1 MAERTCGYLLPSHSP
16 ACRTKVSP
24 NPCRKAHRND
34 SLFPIHYSLPTRPAR
49 RHTAPRHSPS
59 HFPGTPENCS
69 PQGRGDQFPG
79 VPRWLNGQ
87 AGAFFPLTAPP
98 AGHKFVLNPC
108 RRAAHRN
115 YSLFPIH
122 YSLPTRPAWRHTAP
136 RQTHPT
142 PRERQRIAPRRGA
155 LTSWAWSLSRLRA
168 CGLGMS
174 ADFERKLLPAGAGG
188 FPISWGYDK
197 ISAGAVGARFY
208 TNKSGAKENHL
219 CRELWVWP
227 GRPLQNMI

>member
-1 MAERTCGYLLPSHSP
+1 MPSGLPP
-16 ACRTKVSP
+16 P
-24 NPCRKAHRND
+24 
-34 SLFPIHYSLPTRPAR
+34 L
-49 RHTAPRHSPS
+49 
-59 HFPGTPENCS
+59 
-69 PQGRGDQFPG
+69 RGDQFSG
-79 VPRWLNGQ
+79 DPRWLSGH
-87 AGAFFPLTAPP
+87 ASAFYPLTAPP

-122 YSLPTRPAWRHTAP
+122 YSLPTRSARRNPTPRHS
-136 RQTHPT
+136 HPT

-155 LTSWAWSLSRLRA
+155 LTSWARSLSRLRV

-174 ADFERKLLPAGAGG
+174 TDFERELLPAGG

>member
-1 MAERTCGYLLPSHSP
+1 MRTRQKRRILPDTMIQEIGRSVKCQKLNKFINRTPKLSVNKPNPLRGGSFAH
-16 ACRTKVSP
+16 RTKVSP
-24 NPCRKAHRND
+24 NPCRK
-34 SLFPIHYSLPTRPAR
+34 
-49 RHTAPRHSPS
+49 
-59 HFPGTPENCS
+59 
-69 PQGRGDQFPG
+69 
-79 VPRWLNGQ
+79 
-87 AGAFFPLTAPP
+87 
-98 AGHKFVLNPC
+98 
-108 RRAAHRN
+108 AHRN

-122 YSLPTRPAWRHTAP
+122 YSLPTRSARRNPTPRHS
-136 RQTHPT
+136 HPT

-155 LTSWAWSLSRLRA
+155 LTSWARSLSRLRA
-168 CGLGMS
+168 CEFGMS
-174 ADFERKLLPAGAGG
+174 ADFERELLPAGAGG

>member
-1 MAERTCGYLLPSHSP
+1 MRTRQKRRILPDTMIQEIGRSVK
-16 ACRTKVSP
+16 CQKLNKFINRTPKLSVNKP
-24 NPCRKAHRND
+24 NP
-34 SLFPIHYSLPTRPAR
+34 L
-49 RHTAPRHSPS
+49 
-59 HFPGTPENCS
+59 
-69 PQGRGDQFPG
+69 RGDQFPG
-79 VPRWLNGQ
+79 DPRWLSGQ
-87 AGAFFPLTAPP
+87 AGTFYPLTVPP

-108 RRAAHRN
+108 RN

-122 YSLPTRPAWRHTAP
+122 YSLS
-136 RQTHPT
+136 THPT
-142 PRERQRIAPRRGA
+142 RRNPTPQHSHPTSRDCQGIAPRR
-155 LTSWAWSLSRLRA
+155 
-168 CGLGMS
+168 
-174 ADFERKLLPAGAGG
+174 G

>member
-1 MAERTCGYLLPSHSP
+1 MQSTLSPRIAPSAGRRS
-16 ACRTKVSP
+16 VM
-24 NPCRKAHRND
+24 NPCRKAHRNY
-34 SLFPIHYSLPTRPAR
+34 SLFPIHYSLSTRPAR
-49 RHTAPRHSPS
+49 RHTAPRHSPP

-69 PQGRGDQFPG
+69 PQGRGNQFSG
-79 VPRWLNGQ
+79 DPRWLSGY
-87 AGAFFPLTAPP
+87 AGTFYPRTVLPRRNLT
-98 AGHKFVLNPC
+98 
-108 RRAAHRN
+108 
-115 YSLFPIH
+115 
-122 YSLPTRPAWRHTAP
+122 P
-136 RQTHPT
+136 RQSRPT
-142 PRERQRIAPRRGA
+142 SREHQRIAPRRGA
-155 LTSWAWSLSRLRA
+155 LTSWAWFLSRLRA
-168 CGLGMS
+168 CEFGMS

>member
-1 MAERTCGYLLPSHSP
+1 MRTRQKRRILPDTMIQEIGRSVK
-16 ACRTKVSP
+16 CQKLNKFINRTPKLSVNKP
-24 NPCRKAHRND
+24 KAR
-34 SLFPIHYSLPTRPAR
+34 
-49 RHTAPRHSPS
+49 
-59 HFPGTPENCS
+59 
-69 PQGRGDQFPG
+69 RGDQFPG
-79 VPRWLNGQ
+79 APRWLSGY
-87 AGAFFPLTAPP
+87 AGTFYPLT
-98 AGHKFVLNPC
+98 VLP
-108 RRAAHRN
+108 RRN
-115 YSLFPIH
+115 LI
-122 YSLPTRPAWRHTAP
+122 P
-136 RQTHPT
+136 RQTHLFPGNARELLPAGAGGSVPWRPPMAEQT
-142 PRERQRIAPRRGA
+142 DECLLPSHSSAPEESHAPANPLASRERQRIAPRRGA
-155 LTSWAWSLSRLRA
+155 LTSWARSLSRLRV

>member
-1 MAERTCGYLLPSHSP
+1 MPPAGGSAPWRPPMAERTCGHLLPSHSSTR
-16 ACRTKVSP
+16 RTKVSP
-24 NPCRKAHRND
+24 NPCRKAHRN
-34 SLFPIHYSLPTRPAR
+34 
-49 RHTAPRHSPS
+49 
-59 HFPGTPENCS
+59 
-69 PQGRGDQFPG
+69 
-79 VPRWLNGQ
+79 
-87 AGAFFPLTAPP
+87 
-98 AGHKFVLNPC
+98 
-108 RRAAHRN
+108 
-115 YSLFPIH
+115 YSLFTIL
-122 YSLPTRPAWRHTAP
+122 YSLVSPRRNLTP

-155 LTSWAWSLSRLRA
+155 LTSWARSLSRLRA
-168 CGLGMS
+168 CEFGMS

>member
-24 NPCRKAHRND
+24 NPCRKAHRNY
-34 SLFPIHYSLPTRPAR
+34 SLFPIHYSLPTCPTR

-69 PQGRGDQFPG
+69 PQGRGISSLATLGSNADAEHSFP
-79 VPRWLNGQ
+79 RI
-87 AGAFFPLTAPP
+87 APS

-108 RRAAHRN
+108 RKAHRS

-122 YSLPTRPAWRHTAP
+122 YSLPTRSARRNPTPQHS
-136 RQTHPT
+136 HPT
-142 PRERQRIAPRRGA
+142 SRDCQGIAPRRGA
-155 LTSWAWSLSRLRA
+155 LTSWAWSLSRLRV

>member
-1 MAERTCGYLLPSHSP
+1 MQTRQKRRILPDTMIQEIGRSVKCQKLNKFINRTPKLSVN
-16 ACRTKVSP
+16 KP
-24 NPCRKAHRND
+24 NP
-34 SLFPIHYSLPTRPAR
+34 L
-49 RHTAPRHSPS
+49 
-59 HFPGTPENCS
+59 
-69 PQGRGDQFPG
+69 RGDQFPG
-79 VPRWLNGQ
+79 DPRWLSGQ
-87 AGAFFPLTAPP
+87 AGTFYPLTAPP

-108 RRAAHRN
+108 RRAAHRS

-122 YSLPTRPAWRHTAP
+122 YSLPTRSARRHTAP
-136 RQTHPT
+136 RQSRPT
-142 PRERQRIAPRRGA
+142 SRERQRIAPRR
-155 LTSWAWSLSRLRA
+155 
-168 CGLGMS
+168 
-174 ADFERKLLPAGAGG
+174 G

>member
-1 MAERTCGYLLPSHSP
+1 MQTRQKRRILPDTMIQEIGRSVKCQKLNKFINRTPKLSVNKP
-16 ACRTKVSP
+16 
-24 NPCRKAHRND
+24 KAR
-34 SLFPIHYSLPTRPAR
+34 
-49 RHTAPRHSPS
+49 
-59 HFPGTPENCS
+59 
-69 PQGRGDQFPG
+69 RGDQFPG
-79 VPRWLNGQ
+79 APRWLSGY
-87 AGAFFPLTAPP
+87 AGTFYPLTAPP

-108 RRAAHRN
+108 RKAHRN

-122 YSLPTRPAWRHTAP
+122 YSLPTRSARRNPTPQHS
-136 RQTHPT
+136 HPT
-142 PRERQRIAPRRGA
+142 SRDCQGIAPRRGA
-155 LTSWAWSLSRLRA
+155 LTSWARSLSRLRA
-168 CGLGMS
+168 CGFGMS

>member
-1 MAERTCGYLLPSHSP
+1 MRTRQKRRILPDTMIQEIGRSVKCQKLNKFISRTPKLSVNKPNPLRGDQFRPPDESFSKSVPQSGTPQLFTLPYSLFSFHSP
-16 ACRTKVSP
+16 RLAAYRTPANPLTSRERQRIAPRRGGGISFARRTKVSP
-24 NPCRKAHRND
+24 NPCRKAHR
-34 SLFPIHYSLPTRPAR
+34 S
-49 RHTAPRHSPS
+49 
-59 HFPGTPENCS
+59 
-69 PQGRGDQFPG
+69 
-79 VPRWLNGQ
+79 
-87 AGAFFPLTAPP
+87 
-98 AGHKFVLNPC
+98 
-108 RRAAHRN
+108 
-115 YSLFPIH
+115 YSLFSIH

-142 PRERQRIAPRRGA
+142 SRDCQGIAPRR
-155 LTSWAWSLSRLRA
+155 
-168 CGLGMS
+168 
-174 ADFERKLLPAGAGG
+174 G